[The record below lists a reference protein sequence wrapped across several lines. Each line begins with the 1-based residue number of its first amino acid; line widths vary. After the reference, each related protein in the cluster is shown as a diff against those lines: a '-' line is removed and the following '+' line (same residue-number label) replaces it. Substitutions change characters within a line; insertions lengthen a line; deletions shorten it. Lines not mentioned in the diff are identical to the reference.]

1 VNLILLGPPGAGKG
15 THSQNLVEKF
25 NYYHFSTGDLLREE
39 VKKKNILGKKIFN
52 LISKGNFVSDEIVNE
67 ILINKVSSDLYKNK
81 IIFDGY
87 PRNLEQANNLNKIFE
102 KKNLLIG
109 SIIYLKVSKEII
121 EQRILSRVI
130 CEKCNKIF
138 NELINHEEIQKHECG
153 EKYLKKRQDD
163 DKRLILKRF
172 DTYMRET
179 KPVLD
184 FYSNRTNFFEI
195 DASAEI
201 DEITRKIEEILK
213 V

>member
-1 VNLILLGPPGAGKG
+1 MNLILLGPPGAGKG
-15 THSQNLVEKF
+15 THSQNLVENF

-39 VKKKNILGKKIFN
+39 VKKKTILGKKIFG
-52 LISKGNFVSDEIVNE
+52 LISKGNFVSDEIVYE
-67 ILINKVSSDLYKNK
+67 ILINTVSNDLYKNK

-87 PRNLEQANNLNKIFE
+87 PRNLEQTNNLNKIFD

-121 EQRILSRVI
+121 EQRILNRVI

-138 NELINHEEIQKHECG
+138 NELINHEEIKKHECE

-163 DKRLILKRF
+163 DKGIILKRF
-172 DTYMRET
+172 DTYVKET

-184 FYSNRTNFFEI
+184 FYVNQTNFFEI
-195 DASAEI
+195 DASVEI
-201 DEITRKIEEILK
+201 DEITRKIEEIIK

>member
-1 VNLILLGPPGAGKG
+1 MNLILLGPPGAGKG

-39 VKKKNILGKKIFN
+39 VKKKTLLGEKIFN
-52 LISKGNFVSDEIVNE
+52 FISKGNFVSDEIVNE
-67 ILINKVSSDLYKNK
+67 ILINKVSNHLYKNK

-121 EQRILSRVI
+121 EQRILNRVI
-130 CEKCNKIF
+130 CAKCNKIF
-138 NELINHEEIQKHECG
+138 NELINHEEIKKHECG
-153 EKYLKKRQDD
+153 HKYLKKRHDD
-163 DKRLILKRF
+163 NKDIILKRF
-172 DTYMRET
+172 DTYKNDT
-179 KPVLD
+179 KPVLE
-184 FYSNRTNFFEI
+184 FYANQKNFFEI
-195 DASAEI
+195 DASAKI
-201 DEITRKIEEILK
+201 DEITRKIEEIIK

>member
-1 VNLILLGPPGAGKG
+1 
-15 THSQNLVEKF
+15 
-25 NYYHFSTGDLLREE
+25 
-39 VKKKNILGKKIFN
+39 
-52 LISKGNFVSDEIVNE
+52 
-67 ILINKVSSDLYKNK
+67 LYKNK

>member
-1 VNLILLGPPGAGKG
+1 MNLILLGPPGAGKG
-15 THSQNLVEKF
+15 THAQNLVKNF

-39 VKKKNILGKKIFN
+39 VKKKTILGEKIFS
-52 LISKGNFVSDEIVNE
+52 LISKGDFVSDEIVNE
-67 ILINKVSSDLYKNK
+67 ILINTVSNDLYKNQ

-121 EQRILSRVI
+121 EQRILNRVI
-130 CEKCNKIF
+130 CAKCNKIF
-138 NELINHEEIQKHECG
+138 NELINHEEIKKHECG
-153 EKYLKKRQDD
+153 EKYLKKRHDD
-163 DKRLILKRF
+163 DKGVILKRF
-172 DTYMRET
+172 DTYKNET

-184 FYSNRTNFFEI
+184 FYANQKNFFEI

-201 DEITRKIEEILK
+201 DEITRKIEEIIK

>member
-1 VNLILLGPPGAGKG
+1 MNLILLGPPGAGKG

-39 VKKKNILGKKIFN
+39 VKKKTLLGEKIFN
-52 LISKGNFVSDEIVNE
+52 LISKGDFVSDEIVNE
-67 ILINKVSSDLYKNK
+67 ILINKVSNDLYKNK

-121 EQRILSRVI
+121 EKRILGRVI

-153 EKYLKKRQDD
+153 GKYLKKRQDD
-163 DKRLILKRF
+163 DKGLILKRF
-172 DTYMRET
+172 DTYISET

-184 FYSNRTNFFEI
+184 FYANRTNFFEI
-195 DASAEI
+195 DASVEI
-201 DEITRKIEEILK
+201 DEITRKIEEIIK

>member
-15 THSQNLVEKF
+15 THAQNLVENF

-39 VKKKNILGKKIFN
+39 VKKKTILGKKIFS
-52 LISKGNFVSDEIVNE
+52 LISKGDFVSDEIVNE
-67 ILINKVSSDLYKNK
+67 ILINTVSNDLYKNK

-102 KKNLLIG
+102 KKKLIIG

-121 EQRILSRVI
+121 EQRILNRVI

-138 NELINHEEIQKHECG
+138 NELINHEEIKKHECV
-153 EKYLKKRQDD
+153 
-163 DKRLILKRF
+163 ILKRF
-172 DTYMRET
+172 DTYINET

-184 FYSNRTNFFEI
+184 FYVNQTNFFEI
-195 DASAEI
+195 DASVEI
-201 DEITRKIEEILK
+201 DEITRKIEEIIK

>member
-1 VNLILLGPPGAGKG
+1 MNLILLGPPGAGKG
-15 THSQNLVEKF
+15 THAQNLVENF

-39 VKKKNILGKKIFN
+39 VKKKTILGKKIFS
-52 LISKGNFVSDEIVNE
+52 LISKGDFVSDEIVNE
-67 ILINKVSSDLYKNK
+67 ILINTVSNDLYKNK

-102 KKNLLIG
+102 KKKLLIG

-121 EQRILSRVI
+121 EQRILNRVI

-138 NELINHEEIQKHECG
+138 NELINHEEIKKHECG

-163 DKRLILKRF
+163 DKRVILKRF
-172 DTYMRET
+172 DTYINET
-179 KPVLD
+179 KPVLN
-184 FYSNRTNFFEI
+184 FYVNKTNFFEI
-195 DASAEI
+195 DASVEI
-201 DEITRKIEEILK
+201 DEITRKIEEIIK

>member
-1 VNLILLGPPGAGKG
+1 MNLILLGPPGAGKG

>member
-1 VNLILLGPPGAGKG
+1 MNLILLGPPGAGKG
-15 THSQNLVEKF
+15 THAQNLVENF

-39 VKKKNILGKKIFN
+39 VKKKTILGKKIFS
-52 LISKGNFVSDEIVNE
+52 LISKGDFVSDEIVNE
-67 ILINKVSSDLYKNK
+67 ILINTVSNDLYKNQ

-121 EQRILSRVI
+121 EQRILNRVI

-138 NELINHEEIQKHECG
+138 NELINHEEIKKHECE

-163 DKRLILKRF
+163 DKGIILKRF
-172 DTYMRET
+172 DTYVKET

-184 FYSNRTNFFEI
+184 FYVNQTNFFEI
-195 DASAEI
+195 DASVEI
-201 DEITRKIEEILK
+201 DEITRKIEEIIK

>member
-1 VNLILLGPPGAGKG
+1 MNLILLGPPGAGKG
-15 THSQNLVEKF
+15 THAQNLVENF

-39 VKKKNILGKKIFN
+39 VKKKTMLGKKIFS
-52 LISKGNFVSDEIVNE
+52 LISKGDFVSDKIVNE
-67 ILINKVSSDLYKNK
+67 ILINTVSNNLYKNQ

-87 PRNLEQANNLNKIFE
+87 PRNLEQSNNLNKIFE

-121 EQRILSRVI
+121 EQRILNRVI

-138 NELINHEEIQKHECG
+138 NELINHEEIKKHECG

-163 DKRLILKRF
+163 DKRVILKRF
-172 DTYMRET
+172 DTYINET

-184 FYSNRTNFFEI
+184 FYVNQTNFFEI
-195 DASAEI
+195 DASVEI
-201 DEITRKIEEILK
+201 DEITRKIEEIIK

>member
-1 VNLILLGPPGAGKG
+1 MNLILLGPPGAGKG
-15 THSQNLVEKF
+15 THAQNLVENF

-39 VKKKNILGKKIFN
+39 VKKKTILGKKIFS
-52 LISKGNFVSDEIVNE
+52 LISKGDFVSDEIVNE
-67 ILINKVSSDLYKNK
+67 ILINTVSNDLYKNQ

-87 PRNLEQANNLNKIFE
+87 PRNLEQSNNLNKIFE

-121 EQRILSRVI
+121 EQRILNRVI

-138 NELINHEEIQKHECG
+138 NELINHEEIKKHECE

-163 DKRLILKRF
+163 DKGIILKRF
-172 DTYMRET
+172 DTYIKET

-184 FYSNRTNFFEI
+184 FYVNQTNFFEI
-195 DASAEI
+195 DASVEI
-201 DEITRKIEEILK
+201 DEITRKIDEIIR

>member
-1 VNLILLGPPGAGKG
+1 MNLILLGPPGAGKG
-15 THSQNLVEKF
+15 THAQNLVENF

-39 VKKKNILGKKIFN
+39 VKKKTILGKKIFSF
-52 LISKGNFVSDEIVNE
+52 ISKGDFVSDEIVNE
-67 ILINKVSSDLYKNK
+67 ILINTVSNDLYKNK

-102 KKNLLIG
+102 KKKLLIG

-121 EQRILSRVI
+121 EQRILNRVI

-138 NELINHEEIQKHECG
+138 NELINHEEIKKHECG

-163 DKRLILKRF
+163 DKRVILKRF
-172 DTYMRET
+172 DTYINET

-184 FYSNRTNFFEI
+184 FYVNQTNFFEI
-195 DASAEI
+195 DASVEI
-201 DEITRKIEEILK
+201 DEITRKIEEIIK

>member
-39 VKKKNILGKKIFN
+39 VKKKTILGKKIFN
-52 LISKGNFVSDEIVNE
+52 LISKGNFVSDQIVNE

>member
-1 VNLILLGPPGAGKG
+1 MNLILLGPPGAGKG

-39 VKKKNILGKKIFN
+39 VKKKTLLGEKIFN
-52 LISKGNFVSDEIVNE
+52 FISKGNFVSDEIVNE
-67 ILINKVSSDLYKNK
+67 ILINKVSNHLYKNK

-121 EQRILSRVI
+121 EQRILGRVI

-153 EKYLKKRQDD
+153 GKYLKKRQDD
-163 DKRLILKRF
+163 NKGLILKRF
-172 DTYMRET
+172 DTYMSET
-179 KPVLD
+179 KPV
-184 FYSNRTNFFEI
+184 
-195 DASAEI
+195 
-201 DEITRKIEEILK
+201 
-213 V
+213 

>member
-1 VNLILLGPPGAGKG
+1 M
-15 THSQNLVEKF
+15 
-25 NYYHFSTGDLLREE
+25 
-39 VKKKNILGKKIFN
+39 
-52 LISKGNFVSDEIVNE
+52 
-67 ILINKVSSDLYKNK
+67 YKNK

>member
-1 VNLILLGPPGAGKG
+1 MNLILLGPPGAGKG

-39 VKKKNILGKKIFN
+39 VKKKTLLGEKIFN
-52 LISKGNFVSDEIVNE
+52 FISKGDFVSDEIVNE
-67 ILINKVSSDLYKNK
+67 ILINKVSNDLYKNK

-121 EQRILSRVI
+121 EQRILARVI

-138 NELINHEEIQKHECG
+138 NKLINHEEIKKHECG
-153 EKYLKKRQDD
+153 EKYLRKRHDD
-163 DKRLILKRF
+163 NKGVILKRL
-172 DTYMRET
+172 DAYMNET

-184 FYSNRTNFFEI
+184 FYANQPNFFEI
-195 DASAEI
+195 DASVEI
-201 DEITRKIEEILK
+201 SEITRKIEEIIK

>member
-1 VNLILLGPPGAGKG
+1 MNLILLGPPGAGKG

-39 VKKKNILGKKIFN
+39 VKKKTILGKKIFSF
-52 LISKGNFVSDEIVNE
+52 ISKGDFVSDEIVNE
-67 ILINKVSSDLYKNK
+67 ILINTVSNDLYKNQ

-121 EQRILSRVI
+121 EQRILNRVI

-138 NELINHEEIQKHECG
+138 NELINHEEIKKHECG

-163 DKRLILKRF
+163 DKRVILKRF
-172 DTYMRET
+172 DTYINET

-184 FYSNRTNFFEI
+184 FYVNQTNFFEI
-195 DASAEI
+195 DASVEI
-201 DEITRKIEEILK
+201 DEITRKIEEIIK

>member
-1 VNLILLGPPGAGKG
+1 MNLILLGPPGAGKG
-15 THSQNLVEKF
+15 THAQNLVENF

-39 VKKKNILGKKIFN
+39 VKKKTILGKKIFS
-52 LISKGNFVSDEIVNE
+52 LISKGDFVSDKIVNE
-67 ILINKVSSDLYKNK
+67 ILINTVSNNLYKNK

-87 PRNLEQANNLNKIFE
+87 PRNLEQAKNLNKTLE
-102 KKNLLIG
+102 NKNLLIG

-121 EQRILSRVI
+121 EQRILNRVI

-138 NELINHEEIQKHECG
+138 NELINHEEIKKHECG

-163 DKRLILKRF
+163 DKRVILKRF
-172 DTYMRET
+172 DTYINET

-184 FYSNRTNFFEI
+184 FYVNQTNFFEI
-195 DASAEI
+195 DASVEI
-201 DEITRKIEEILK
+201 DEITRKIEEIIK

>member
-1 VNLILLGPPGAGKG
+1 MNLILLGPPGAGKG
-15 THSQNLVEKF
+15 THAQNLVENY

-39 VKKKNILGKKIFN
+39 VKKKTKLGEKIFN
-52 LISKGNFVSDEIVNE
+52 LISKGDFVSDEIVNE
-67 ILINKVSSDLYKNK
+67 ILINTVTNDLYKNQ

-87 PRNLEQANNLNKIFE
+87 PRNIEQANNLNKIFE
-102 KKNLLIG
+102 KNKLLIG

-121 EQRILSRVI
+121 KQRIFNRVI

-138 NELINHEEIQKHECG
+138 NKLINQKEIKNHKCG
-153 EKYLKKRQDD
+153 EKYLKKRHDD
-163 DKRLILKRF
+163 DKGVILKRF
-172 DTYMRET
+172 DTYKNET

-184 FYSNRTNFFEI
+184 FYSNQKNFFEI

-201 DEITRKIEEILK
+201 DEITRKIEEIIK

>member
-1 VNLILLGPPGAGKG
+1 MNLILLGPPGAGKG
-15 THSQNLVEKF
+15 THAQNLVENF

-39 VKKKNILGKKIFN
+39 VKKKTILGKKIFS
-52 LISKGNFVSDEIVNE
+52 LISKGDFVSDKIVNE
-67 ILINKVSSDLYKNK
+67 ILINTVSNDLYKNK

-121 EQRILSRVI
+121 EQRILNRVI

-138 NELINHEEIQKHECG
+138 NELINHEEIKKHKCG

-163 DKRLILKRF
+163 DKRVILKRF
-172 DTYMRET
+172 DTYINET

-184 FYSNRTNFFEI
+184 FYVNQTNFFEI
-195 DASAEI
+195 DASVEI
-201 DEITRKIEEILK
+201 DEITRKIEEIIK

>member
-1 VNLILLGPPGAGKG
+1 MNLILLGPPGAGKG
-15 THSQNLVEKF
+15 THAQNLVENF

-39 VKKKNILGKKIFN
+39 VKKKTILGKKIFS
-52 LISKGNFVSDEIVNE
+52 LISKGDFVSDEIVNE
-67 ILINKVSSDLYKNK
+67 ILINTVSNDLYKNQ

-87 PRNLEQANNLNKIFE
+87 PRNLEQSNNLNKIFE

-121 EQRILSRVI
+121 EQRILNRVI

-138 NELINHEEIQKHECG
+138 NELINHEEIKKHECE

-163 DKRLILKRF
+163 DKGIILKRF
-172 DTYMRET
+172 DTYVKET

-184 FYSNRTNFFEI
+184 FYVNQTNFFEI
-195 DASAEI
+195 DASVEI
-201 DEITRKIEEILK
+201 DEITRKIEEIIK

>member
-1 VNLILLGPPGAGKG
+1 MNLILLGPPGAGKG
-15 THSQNLVEKF
+15 THAQNLVEKF

-39 VKKKNILGKKIFN
+39 VKKKTILGKKIFSF
-52 LISKGNFVSDEIVNE
+52 ISKGDFVSDEIVNE
-67 ILINKVSSDLYKNK
+67 ILINTVSNDLYKNK

-102 KKNLLIG
+102 KKKLLIG

-121 EQRILSRVI
+121 EQRILNRVI

-138 NELINHEEIQKHECG
+138 NELINHEEIKKHECG

-163 DKRLILKRF
+163 DKGVILKRF
-172 DTYMRET
+172 DTYINET
-179 KPVLD
+179 KPVLN
-184 FYSNRTNFFEI
+184 FYVNQTNFFEI
-195 DASAEI
+195 DASVEI
-201 DEITRKIEEILK
+201 DEITRKIEEIIK

>member
-1 VNLILLGPPGAGKG
+1 MNLILLGPPGAGKG
-15 THSQNLVEKF
+15 THAQNLVENF

-39 VKKKNILGKKIFN
+39 VKKKTILGKKIFSF
-52 LISKGNFVSDEIVNE
+52 ISKGDFVSDEIVNE
-67 ILINKVSSDLYKNK
+67 ILINTVSNDLYKNK

-102 KKNLLIG
+102 KKKLLIG

-121 EQRILSRVI
+121 EQRILNRVI

-138 NELINHEEIQKHECG
+138 NELINHEEIKKHECG

-163 DKRLILKRF
+163 DKRVILKRF
-172 DTYMRET
+172 DTYINET
-179 KPVLD
+179 KPVLN
-184 FYSNRTNFFEI
+184 FYVNKTNFFEI
-195 DASAEI
+195 DASVEI
-201 DEITRKIEEILK
+201 DEITRKIEEIIK